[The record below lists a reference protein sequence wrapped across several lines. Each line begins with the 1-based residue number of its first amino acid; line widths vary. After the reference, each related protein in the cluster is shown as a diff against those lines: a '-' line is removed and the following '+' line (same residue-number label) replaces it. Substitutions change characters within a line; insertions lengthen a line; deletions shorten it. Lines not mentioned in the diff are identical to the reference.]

1 MALWNNPPYYISA
14 YGLAVKHGFRGSEE
28 QWLANLR
35 YPVGAIYLSTMNTD
49 PNLLFG
55 GTWVPIEDKVLAT
68 AGDTYTPG
76 SALEASITEDS
87 ETPNCLVVYAWKRTK

>member
-55 GTWVPIEDKVLAT
+55 GTWVPIEDKVLVT
-68 AGDTYTPG
+68 AGETYTPG
-76 SALEASITEDS
+76 DALEASITGS
-87 ETPNCLVVYAWKRTK
+87 SGTPNCLVVYAWKRMK